1 VYSTITTLVSPTI
14 LQKAVSNQ
22 DYKKRY
28 CYNTAANRHVF
39 NNSSKFIK
47 YQPITTNNVYGST
60 GSTVA

>member
-28 CYNTAANRHVF
+28 CYDTAANRHVF

-47 YQPITTNNVYGST
+47 Y
-60 GSTVA
+60 